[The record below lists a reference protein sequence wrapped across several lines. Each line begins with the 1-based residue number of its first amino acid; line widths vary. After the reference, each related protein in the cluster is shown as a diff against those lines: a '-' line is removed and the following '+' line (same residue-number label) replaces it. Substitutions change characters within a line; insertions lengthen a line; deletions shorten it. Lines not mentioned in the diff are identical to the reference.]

1 MNGRMWRLLRDWYDG
16 AECAVRYSGQES
28 EYFGIGRG
36 VKQGSILSP
45 TLFLLIMDLLLR
57 RLQSSQLGLS
67 IDGFYMQEVS
77 FMQMISGLFL
87 PVKRH

>member
-1 MNGRMWRLLRDWYDG
+1 MNGRTWRLLRDWYDG
-16 AECAVRYSGQES
+16 AECAVRYNGHA
-28 EYFGIGRG
+28 GVRIGRG